1 MAGISSSQ
9 GILSMLKVW
18 YKDGVQNLMFRNSP
32 LLRKVTKVRVEGKS
46 QNFSAMYGRG
56 GAVGGNF
63 TVAKSNAQNNAKN
76 VEFVVT
82 PGQLFSV
89 YTMNAKE
96 VQASLSKRGAYM
108 KVAGAKMFAA
118 SEGFR
123 KTMAAALYGRGYGE
137 LTILDATANSG
148 VTAIATTG
156 TDVVM
161 AEDAIMKIDVGSWV
175 AFKASI
181 AATTVIGTAEVTAI
195 NGTTVTLKALTAN
208 FNITVGS
215 DVLCLA
221 GSIDA
226 SGKPILPMGL
236 DGWLPAVGNR
246 TGSDWTTHIG
256 TEFYGVTRSVCAD
269 RLAGAFVVGA
279 AGDSY
284 SKTVKQLIQKCR
296 RQGSVCD
303 LIVMNDDD
311 FAAFSAEIETTN
323 TFFTQTASKG
333 KKQATVGFDS
343 FSASFSTNYIE
354 NIIDDPYCPKGK
366 FYVLDS
372 SAIELWS
379 YTNTDKLEDG
389 IADNNPGK
397 QDPMT
402 MDGEGKENDPY
413 GLIIDDYLNVQP
425 GSGSIDGPDTD
436 VTLQFFGSF
445 VVTNPSVCGVGIFKA
460 NTAFIGYTL

>member
-9 GILSMLKVW
+9 SVLSMLKVW

-32 LLRKVTKVRVEGKS
+32 LLKKITKVRVEGKS

-63 TVAKSNAQNNAKN
+63 TVAKQNAQNNAKN

-96 VQASLSKRGAYM
+96 VQASVSKRGAYM

-123 KTMAAALYGRGYGE
+123 KTLAAALYGRGYGE

-148 VTAIATTG
+148 VTSIATTG
-156 TDVVM
+156 TDVIM
-161 AEDAIMKIDVGSWV
+161 ADDAIMKIDVGTWI
-175 AFKASI
+175 AFKATI
-181 AATTVIGTAEVTAI
+181 AATTVIGTAEVAGI
-195 NGTTVTLKALTAN
+195 DGNTVTLKALTSA

-221 GSIDA
+221 GSMDA
-226 SGKPILPMGL
+226 SGNAILPVGL
-236 DGWLPAVGNR
+236 DAWLPVVGNR
-246 TGSDWTTHIG
+246 NNSDWTTYIG
-256 TEFYGVTRSVCAD
+256 TQFFGVTRNVCAD
-269 RLAGAFVVGA
+269 RLAGACVIGA
-279 AGDSY
+279 AGDNY
-284 SKTVKQLIQKCR
+284 SKTVKALLAKCR
-296 RQGSVCD
+296 RQGSLAD
-303 LIVMNDDD
+303 MIVMNDDD
-311 FAAFSAEIETTN
+311 FLAFSAEIESSN
-323 TFFTQTASKG
+323 TYFTQTSTKG
-333 KKQATVGFDS
+333 KKEASVGFAG

-354 NIIDDPYCPKGK
+354 NIIDDPYCPKFK
-366 FYVLDS
+366 FYILDS
-372 SAIELWS
+372 SAVELWS
-379 YTNTDKLEDG
+379 YTNTDKVDDG
-389 IADNNPGK
+389 VAGNEPGK

-402 MDGEGKENDPY
+402 MDGEGKEKEPY

-460 NTAFIGYTL
+460 NTAYIGYTL